1 MDKFTSVRGAAAPLL
16 IDNINTDQ
24 ITPVQFMRA
33 LEPDYQAGL
42 FARWRADPNTPFVL
56 DRPRFHRAPILVTGG
71 NFGCGSAR
79 EVAVWALAAH
89 GVRCIVARSFSEVY
103 RESLIKNGMLPI
115 VLDPPSGA
123 AFERC
128 VVDVDGRLP
137 FEVDLVRNTIVC
149 PDGKAFSFA
158 IDPGERTALLEG
170 LDDVAMTMRHRSR
183 IEAWEKE
190 AAMRQPWLQRIVDS
204 PAGS

>member
-1 MDKFTSVRGAAAPLL
+1 MEKFTRVRGVAAPLL

-42 FARWRADPNTPFVL
+42 FARWRADPNRPFVL
-56 DRPRFHRAPILVTGG
+56 DQPRFHRAPILVTGG

-89 GVRCIVARSFSEVY
+89 GVRCIVARSFSDVY

-123 AFERC
+123 ELEQR
-128 VVDVDGRLP
+128 VVDADGDQP
-137 FEVDLVRNTIVC
+137 FAVDLVRNTIIC
-149 PDGKAFSFA
+149 PDGQAFSFA
-158 IDPGERTALLEG
+158 IDPDERTALLEG
-170 LDDVAMTMRHRSR
+170 LDDVAMTMRHQLR
-183 IEAWEKE
+183 IEAWERE
-190 AAMRQPWLQRIVDS
+190 ATVRQPWLQRIVS
-204 PAGS
+204 

>member
-1 MDKFTSVRGAAAPLL
+1 MEKFIRIRGAAAPLL

-24 ITPVQFMRA
+24 ITPVQFMRS

-42 FARWRADPNTPFVL
+42 FARWRTDPNNPFVL
-56 DRPRFHRAPILVTGG
+56 DQPRFQRAPILVTGR

-103 RESLIKNGMLPI
+103 RESLIKNGMLPV
-115 VLDPPSGA
+115 VLDAVLSP

-128 VVDVDGRLP
+128 VTEVDGQAS
-137 FEVDLVRNTIVC
+137 FEVDLARGKITS
-149 PDGKAFSFA
+149 PDGMEFPFA
-158 IDPGERTALLEG
+158 IDAGERTTLLEG
-170 LDDVAMTMRHRSR
+170 LDDVAVTLQHRAL
-183 IEAWEKE
+183 IEAWERN
-190 AAMRQPWLQRIVDS
+190 AGARRSWLQRIS
-204 PAGS
+204 

>member
-1 MDKFTSVRGAAAPLL
+1 MEKFIRVRGPAAPLL

-24 ITPVQFMRA
+24 ITPVQFMRT

-42 FARWRADPNTPFVL
+42 FARWRTDPENPFVL
-56 DRPRFHRAPILVTGG
+56 DQPRFQRAPILVSGR

-115 VLDPPSGA
+115 VLDAALCS

-128 VVDVDGRLP
+128 VTDVDGHAS
-137 FEVDLVRNTIVC
+137 FEVDLAR
-149 PDGKAFSFA
+149 GKITSPEGTEFPFA
-158 IDPGERTALLEG
+158 TDAGERTALLEG
-170 LDDVAMTMRHRSR
+170 LDDVAVTLRHRAL
-183 IEAWEKE
+183 IEAWEKNTS
-190 AAMRQPWLQRIVDS
+190 AHQPWLQQIS
-204 PAGS
+204 